1 MRIRRVTRLAAVL
14 GMMTAMAAG
23 CASSGEAGE
32 RRNMNELLPDEIA
45 AAPVSNLYEAVE
57 QLRPRWLQVRNVQ
70 SLTGGAGQIAV
81 FQNRTHLGGPEVLR
95 SLGWNGV
102 VRLRYL
108 DGPQASAQL
117 RTPGSDGFPGAII
130 IETADGR

>member
-1 MRIRRVTRLAAVL
+1 MRIRRVTRRAAVL
-14 GMMTAMAAG
+14 GMMTVLAAG
-23 CASSGEAGE
+23 CASSGEPGE
-32 RRNMNELLPDEIA
+32 RRNMNELLPEEIA

-70 SLTGGAGQIAV
+70 SLSGAGAGVAV

-95 SLGWNGV
+95 GMGWNGV
-102 VRLRYL
+102 ARLRYL

-117 RTPGSDGFPGAII
+117 RTPGSDGFAGAII
-130 IETADGR
+130 IDTADGR